1 MKQNKKVGV
10 IIEVDGNLSKVGMY
24 SETNDS
30 DYIWNG
36 DILTGPKVG
45 AYLTIN
51 QNDVKIIATVFSE
64 KIIDLQND
72 ASNLE
77 FDNTFSKNSIK
88 RIISLKVKGVI
99 ENNNFHVTSKYVP
112 MIGNVVTLTTKDELN
127 LIYGIYKNE
136 LTINIGKS
144 ILEEY
149 DINIPVNRFFASHI
163 GIFGNTG
170 SGKSNTLHKLY
181 KELFQT
187 KYAEN
192 MKIHSQFFVID
203 FNGEYTQEN
212 QFSLS
217 DEFKKV
223 FAINTGKKSGG
234 QKLPILKDY
243 ILDADILSILF
254 DAKPGTQ
261 VPFLRNAMRTY
272 NEKIKN
278 SATAFGQMEI
288 GLLKRIIVSHKSVN
302 ATSLNDWLE
311 VAEKMNVNSD
321 LLSKLKKMHFYTVYG
336 TLKIEN
342 GYIDGE
348 QLSQYGMKEL
358 RINEIED
365 EVISIFEDSSEFEKL
380 KYFLAFQRV
389 YVSAWKS
396 TNLEYINPL
405 FKRIENSLNS
415 LEKVIDLVDNIDD
428 LYTFMNIISL
438 VDANQEITRL
448 IPMLFSKMI
457 YDEHK
462 EYVTSC
468 KTVTKTKHLIIDEAH
483 NILNGQIR
491 RNSDDWQD
499 YRLGIFEEIIKEGR
513 KFGFF
518 LTIASQR
525 PSDIS
530 PTIMSQIHNYI
541 IHRLVNDND
550 LNMLINTMPTL
561 DKFSFQM
568 IPSLGQGEAVITG
581 NAIKVPILVKVNKEK
596 VIRPKSDDIE
606 LTNLWDDVDDYLS
619 LLLDF

>member
-1 MKQNKKVGV
+1 MNRSKKVGV

-24 SETNDS
+24 NETNDS
-30 DYIWNG
+30 NYIWYG

-51 QNDVKIIATVFSE
+51 QNDIKIIATVFSE

-72 ASNLE
+72 IRNHE

-181 KELFQT
+181 KQLFQT

-192 MKIHSQFFVID
+192 MKLHSQFFVID
-203 FNGEYTQEN
+203 FNGEYTQKK
-212 QFSLS
+212 QFSLN
-217 DEFKKV
+217 DECKKV
-223 FAINTGKKSGG
+223 FAIKTGKRSGG

-278 SATAFGQMEI
+278 SANTFGQMEI

-321 LLSKLKKMHFYTVYG
+321 LLAKLKELHFYTDYG
-336 TLKIEN
+336 NLKIEN
-342 GYIDGE
+342 GYIDRE
-348 QLSQYGMKEL
+348 QLSQYGIKEL
-358 RINEIED
+358 KINEIED
-365 EVISIFEDSSEFEKL
+365 EVISIFETSSEFKKL
-380 KYFLAFQRV
+380 KYFLAFERV
-389 YVSAWKS
+389 YVSTWKS

-428 LYTFMNIISL
+428 SYTFMNIISL
-438 VDANQEITRL
+438 VDSNQEITRL

-462 EYVTSC
+462 KYVTSC
-468 KTVTKTKHLIIDEAH
+468 KKVTKTRHLIIDEAH

-499 YRLGIFEEIIKEGR
+499 YRLGLFEEIIKEGR

-518 LTIASQR
+518 MTIASQR

-581 NAIKVPILVKVNKEK
+581 NAIKLPILVKVNKEK

-606 LTNLWDDVDDYLS
+606 LTNLWDEIDDCHS
-619 LLLDF
+619 CLLG

>member
-1 MKQNKKVGV
+1 MNRSKKVGV

-24 SETNDS
+24 NETNDS
-30 DYIWNG
+30 NYIWYG

-51 QNDVKIIATVFSE
+51 QNDIKIIATVFSE

-72 ASNLE
+72 IRNHE

-192 MKIHSQFFVID
+192 MKLHSQFFVID
-203 FNGEYTQEN
+203 FNGEYTQKK
-212 QFSLS
+212 QFSLN
-217 DEFKKV
+217 DECKKV
-223 FAINTGKKSGG
+223 FAIKTGKRSGG

-278 SATAFGQMEI
+278 SATTFGQMEI

-321 LLSKLKKMHFYTVYG
+321 LLAKLKELHFYTDYG
-336 TLKIEN
+336 NLKIEN
-342 GYIDGE
+342 GYIDRE
-348 QLSQYGMKEL
+348 QLSQYGIKEL
-358 RINEIED
+358 KINEIED
-365 EVISIFEDSSEFEKL
+365 EVISIFETSSEFEKL

-428 LYTFMNIISL
+428 SYTFMNIISL

-518 LTIASQR
+518 
-525 PSDIS
+525 
-530 PTIMSQIHNYI
+530 
-541 IHRLVNDND
+541 
-550 LNMLINTMPTL
+550 
-561 DKFSFQM
+561 
-568 IPSLGQGEAVITG
+568 
-581 NAIKVPILVKVNKEK
+581 
-596 VIRPKSDDIE
+596 
-606 LTNLWDDVDDYLS
+606 
-619 LLLDF
+619 

>member
-1 MKQNKKVGV
+1 MKRSKKVGV
-10 IIEVDGNLSKVGMY
+10 IIEVDGNFSKVGMY
-24 SETNDS
+24 NETNDS
-30 DYIWNG
+30 NYIWYG

-51 QNDVKIIATVFSE
+51 QNDIKIIATVFSE

-72 ASNLE
+72 IRNHE

-192 MKIHSQFFVID
+192 MKLHSQFFVID
-203 FNGEYTQEN
+203 FNGEYTQKK
-212 QFSLS
+212 QFSLN
-217 DEFKKV
+217 DECKKV
-223 FAINTGKKSGG
+223 FAIKTGKNSGG
-234 QKLPILKDY
+234 QKLPILKNY

-261 VPFLRNAMRTY
+261 VPFLRNALRTY

-278 SATAFGQMEI
+278 SATTFGQMEI
-288 GLLKRIIVSHKSVN
+288 GLLKSILISHKSVN
-302 ATSLNDWLE
+302 PTSLNDWVE
-311 VAEKMNVNSD
+311 VVEKMKVKSEF
-321 LLSKLKKMHFYTVYG
+321 LIKLKQLHFYNDYG
-336 TLKIEN
+336 NLKIEK

-348 QLSQYGMKEL
+348 QLTQYGIKEL
-358 RINEIED
+358 RINEIEV
-365 EVISIFEDSSEFEKL
+365 ELISIFENSSEFEKL
-380 KYFLAFQRV
+380 KYFLAFQRI

-415 LEKVIDLVDNIDD
+415 LGKVIELVDDISDS
-428 LYTFMNIISL
+428 YAFMNIISL
-438 VDANQEITRL
+438 VDANQETTRL

-462 EYVTSC
+462 KYVTSC
-468 KTVTKTKHLIIDEAH
+468 KTVKKTKHLIIDEAH

-518 LTIASQR
+518 ITIASQR
-525 PSDIS
+525 PADIS

-596 VIRPKSDDIE
+596 IIRPKSDDIE
-606 LTNLWDDVDDYLS
+606 LTDLWDDTDDYLN

>member
-1 MKQNKKVGV
+1 MNRSKKVGV
-10 IIEVDGNLSKVGMY
+10 IIEADGNLSKVGMY
-24 SETNDS
+24 NETNDS
-30 DYIWNG
+30 NYIWYG

-51 QNDVKIIATVFSE
+51 QNDIKIIATVFSE

-72 ASNLE
+72 IRNHE

-187 KYAEN
+187 SYAEN
-192 MKIHSQFFVID
+192 MKKRSQFFVID
-203 FNGEYTQEN
+203 FNGEYTQEK
-212 QFSLS
+212 QFSLN
-217 DEFKKV
+217 DECKKV
-223 FAINTGKKSGG
+223 FAINTGKRNSG
-234 QKLPILKDY
+234 QKLPILKKY

-261 VPFLRNAMRTY
+261 VPFLRNALRTY
-272 NEKIKN
+272 NEKIKD
-278 SATAFGQMEI
+278 SPYLFARMEI
-288 GLLKRIIVSHKSVN
+288 GFLKKIIISHKSVN
-302 ATSLNDWLE
+302 AISLDDWIE
-311 VAEKMNVNSD
+311 VAEKM
-321 LLSKLKKMHFYTVYG
+321 G
-336 TLKIEN
+336 IEPS
-342 GYIDGE
+342 
-348 QLSQYGMKEL
+348 LFKEL
-358 RINEIED
+358 KSLSFNYHYGKLEVSNSGNICVSGETFTKQGIINLKFNEIEK
-365 EVISIFEDSSEFEKL
+365 ELVSKLEDSSEFKKL

-415 LEKVIDLVDNIDD
+415 LEKVIELVDDISDA
-428 LYTFMNIISL
+428 YAFMNIISL
-438 VDANQEITRL
+438 VDANQETTRL

-468 KTVTKTKHLIIDEAH
+468 KTVIKTKHLIIDEAH
-483 NILNGQIR
+483 NILNDQIR

-518 LTIASQR
+518 ITIASQR

-596 VIRPKSDDIE
+596 VIRPKSDDIV
-606 LTNLWDDVDDYLS
+606 LTSLWEDIDDFSTWL
-619 LLLDF
+619 

>member
-278 SATAFGQMEI
+278 SATTFGQMEI

-396 TNLEYINPL
+396 TNFEYINPL

>member
-1 MKQNKKVGV
+1 MNRSKKVGV
-10 IIEVDGNLSKVGMY
+10 IIEADGNLSKVGMY
-24 SETNDS
+24 NETNDS
-30 DYIWNG
+30 NYIWYG

-51 QNDVKIIATVFSE
+51 QNDIKIIATVFSE

-72 ASNLE
+72 IRNHE

-217 DEFKKV
+217 DEFKKF

-278 SATAFGQMEI
+278 SATTFGQMEI

-415 LEKVIDLVDNIDD
+415 LEKVVDLVDNIDD